1 MSWTAPWLLATL
13 AALPLLYLLLRALP
27 PAPRVQD
34 FPALRLLAGL
44 APPRETVARASP
56 WLLLLRIAAFSLLA
70 IGLAGPLLQG
80 DRGPQAMIGRA
91 DTAIVIDN
99 GWAAAGDWTER
110 RQAAEAAIDT
120 LARDGKRGW
129 LLASADPA
137 PGPEAALPPATLRGL
152 LSALRPQP
160 WPPDRDGLA
169 RRLAA
174 LPANASVLYLADGV
188 ATDQDAALNV
198 ALHRFAHLVTLR
210 DPAADPLLIGA
221 PRLSADRLDIALLR
235 LPGHAAPR
243 RIEARDEDGAT
254 LAAATTSP
262 DGTAAFDLPAELRNR
277 IARLVIPGT
286 GAGGVRLLDESTR
299 RRPVGLLG
307 TETEDTPL
315 LGRLY
320 YLRRALAEG
329 SELRE
334 GDLGALLGR
343 ELSVIIA
350 PDGTVA
356 SLSEADR
363 KRLTAWV
370 RAGGM
375 LIRFA
380 GPHLAARAAGNDADA
395 DMNANPGA
403 DQAPGI
409 APADPLLPVPL
420 LGGAREL
427 GGAMSW
433 DTAQGLAPWPA
444 GSPFAG
450 LPAPTDVRIR
460 KQVLAAPSGTLEAA
474 SWARLADGTPLVT
487 HLALGRG
494 QLVLF
499 AVTSNAEW
507 SDLPLSG
514 IFPMMLHR
522 LVERSAGFSAP
533 GASPGAD
540 AQALAPVLSLDGS
553 GNLTAPPAGARAL
566 AADRFGRTP
575 ASPQHPPGLYGPASD
590 RRALNLADAR
600 PALAPQTLPGPSL
613 GLAASRAAA
622 SLGPWL
628 AAIGLVLLAIDQLA
642 VLVLRGWHPW
652 RRSALLGLALL
663 GGIGIAPARA
673 QPAGP
678 ELPQGALHTTLAYIR
693 TGDPAR
699 DETLREGLAGLAAY
713 TTARTSAAIAPPVA
727 VSPANDDLA
736 YYPLIY
742 WAVSDTPPDPRAIA
756 ALNAYLAHGGMLLI
770 DSHTGD
776 TALSPDA
783 LHRATDGLDIPP
795 LAKLDDHQ
803 VLAHTFYL
811 LHDFPGRWADAP
823 VWIAAA
829 AVSGEDGIVT
839 PVVIGAGG
847 WAQAWA
853 VDAQGQAPFAAIPGG
868 EDQRRTA
875 YRFGVNL
882 LIYALTGTYKADQ
895 ARVPALLE
903 RLGQ

>member
-80 DRGPQAMIGRA
+80 DRGPQAMLGRT

-137 PGPEAALPPATLRGL
+137 PGPEAALPPATLRGQ

-221 PRLSADRLDIALLR
+221 PRLGADRLDIALLR

-254 LAAATTSP
+254 LAVATTGP

-277 IARLVIPGT
+277 IARLIIPGT

-350 PDGTVA
+350 P
-356 SLSEADR
+356 
-363 KRLTAWV
+363 
-370 RAGGM
+370 
-375 LIRFA
+375 
-380 GPHLAARAAGNDADA
+380 
-395 DMNANPGA
+395 
-403 DQAPGI
+403 
-409 APADPLLPVPL
+409 
-420 LGGAREL
+420 
-427 GGAMSW
+427 
-433 DTAQGLAPWPA
+433 
-444 GSPFAG
+444 
-450 LPAPTDVRIR
+450 
-460 KQVLAAPSGTLEAA
+460 
-474 SWARLADGTPLVT
+474 DGTPLVT

-628 AAIGLVLLAIDQLA
+628 AAIGLVLLAIDQFA

-727 VSPANDDLA
+727 VSPASDDLA

-742 WAVSDTPPDPRAIA
+742 WAVSDTPPDPKAIA
-756 ALNAYLAHGGMLLI
+756 ALNTYLAHGGMLLI
-770 DSHTGD
+770 DSHAGD

-811 LHDFPGRWADAP
+811 LHDFSGRWADAP

-853 VDAQGQAPFAAIPGG
+853 VDAQGQTPFAAIPGG

>member
-1 MSWTAPWLLATL
+1 MSWTSPWLLAAL
-13 AALPLLYLLLRALP
+13 AALPLLYWLLRALP
-27 PAPRVQD
+27 PSPRVQD

-56 WLLLLRIAAFSLLA
+56 WLLALRIVAFGLLT
-70 IGLAGPLLQG
+70 IGLAGPLLHADQ
-80 DRGPQAMIGRA
+80 GPQATIGQA
-91 DTAIVIDN
+91 DTVIVIDN
-99 GWAAAGDWTER
+99 GWASAADWTER
-110 RQAAEAAIDT
+110 RQAAEAAIAT
-120 LARDGKRGW
+120 LERTGHDGW
-129 LLASADPA
+129 LLGSADPV
-137 PGPEAALPPATLRGL
+137 PAARAASPPLPPATLRGGL
-152 LSALRPQP
+152 AAMHPQA
-160 WPPDRDGLA
+160 WPPDRAALA

-174 LPANASVLYLADGV
+174 LPASASVLYLADGV
-188 ATDQDAALNV
+188 ATGDDPALNT
-198 ALHRFAHLVTLR
+198 ALRRFAHLVTLR
-210 DPAADPLLIGA
+210 DPAADPLLIGP
-221 PRLSADRLDIALLR
+221 PRTSADRLEISLLR
-235 LPGHAAPR
+235 LPGHARAR
-243 RIEARDEDGAT
+243 RIEARDEDGGT
-254 LAAATTSP
+254 LATATS
-262 DGTAAFDLPAELRNR
+262 DAGNTAVFTLPAELRNR
-277 IARLVIPGT
+277 IARLVIPGL

-334 GDLGALLGR
+334 GDLSSLLSR

-356 SLSEADR
+356 SLSDSDR
-363 KRLTAWV
+363 KRLAAWV
-370 RAGGM
+370 EAGGM

-380 GPHLAARAAGNDADA
+380 GPLLASHAGDPADSGPEA
-395 DMNANPGA
+395 
-403 DQAPGI
+403 
-409 APADPLLPVPL
+409 APAFSPADSLLPVPL

-433 DTAQGLAPWPA
+433 ETAQSLAPWPA
-444 GSPFAG
+444 TSPFAG
-450 LPAPTDVRIR
+450 LPAPADVRIR
-460 KQVLAAPSGTLEAA
+460 KQVLAAPSGALDAA

-499 AVTSNAEW
+499 AVTSNADW

-514 IFPMMLHR
+514 VFPLMLHR
-522 LVERSAGFSAP
+522 LIERATGFATQGDAGGRAL
-533 GASPGAD
+533 
-540 AQALAPVLSLDGS
+540 LAPALSLDGS
-553 GNLTAPPAGARAL
+553 GSLATPPPGAQAL
-566 AADRFGRTP
+566 QADRFGLTP
-575 ASPQHPPGLYGPASD
+575 ATSLHPPGLYGPASA
-590 RRALNLADAR
+590 RRALNLADTRA
-600 PALAPQTLPGPSL
+600 ALAPQTLPGPGES
-613 GLAASRAAA
+613 LAATRATAR
-622 SLGPWL
+622 LGPWL

-642 VLVLRGWHPW
+642 VLVLRGWRPW
-652 RRSALLGLALL
+652 RRGAAIALVLLAA
-663 GGIGIAPARA
+663 IAPAHA
-673 QPAGP
+673 QTAPTQDSP

-713 TTARTSAAIAPPVA
+713 TSARTSAAIAPPVA
-727 VSPANDDLA
+727 VTPGIDDLA

-742 WAVSDTPPDPRAIA
+742 WAVDDTPPDPKAIT

-770 DSHTGD
+770 DSHAGD
-776 TALSPDA
+776 AALSPEA
-783 LHRATDGLDIPP
+783 LHRATDGLDIPA

-829 AVSGEDGIVT
+829 AVSSEDGIVS

-853 VDAQGQAPFAAIPGG
+853 VDAQGQTPFAAIPGG

-895 ARVPALLE
+895 AKVPALLE